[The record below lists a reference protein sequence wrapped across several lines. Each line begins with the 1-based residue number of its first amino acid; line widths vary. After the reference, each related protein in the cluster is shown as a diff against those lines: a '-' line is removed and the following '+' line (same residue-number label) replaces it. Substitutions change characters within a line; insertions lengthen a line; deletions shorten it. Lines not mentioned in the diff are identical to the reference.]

1 MITTNKI
8 KIALAQIS
16 SRLADVPSNIE
27 KHLEYIDKAISDGSD
42 VIIFPELSLTG
53 YSLKDAVYDVAMH
66 VSDEILKPLIEKS
79 HEIAIICGFVELT
92 DSFEA
97 KNTNLFLKDGK
108 IVSRHRKVY
117 LPTYGV
123 FEEKRYFT
131 PGNRFRAFDT
141 DLGRF
146 GMLIC
151 EDIWH
156 PSSTM
161 ILALD
166 GALAIF
172 VNSAGILRGV
182 QGQKKPENIQNWEN
196 LTRTSANV
204 FTSYF
209 VFCNKVGAED
219 GLIFW
224 GGSEILDPH
233 GKVIIKAPYYE
244 EVIMS
249 AEIDWLQLKN
259 ARLHSTMLSDARID
273 LVTEELNRIARSAK
287 EY

>member
-1 MITTNKI
+1 MMTTNKI

-16 SRLADVPSNIE
+16 SRLADIPANIE

-53 YSLKDAVYDVAMH
+53 YSLKDAVYDVALH

-79 HEIAIICGFVELT
+79 HKIAIICGFVELT
-92 DSFEA
+92 DNFEA
-97 KNTNLFLKDGK
+97 KNTNLFFEGGK

-141 DLGRF
+141 NLGRF

-209 VFCNKVGAED
+209 IFCNKVGVED

-224 GGSEILDPH
+224 GGSEIIDPH
-233 GKVIIKAPYYE
+233 GKVVIKAPYYD
-244 EVIMS
+244 EVMIS

-273 LVTEELNRIARSAK
+273 LVTEELNRIAQSAK

>member
-1 MITTNKI
+1 MMAKNKL

-16 SRLADVPSNIE
+16 SRLAGLEENLS
-27 KHLEYIDKAISDGSD
+27 KHLNYIAEARKSGAD
-42 VIIFPELSLTG
+42 VVIFPELSLTG
-53 YSLKDAVYDVAMH
+53 YSLKDAVFDVAMRT
-66 VSDEILKPLIEKS
+66 DDPRLKPLYEASENITV
-79 HEIAIICGFVELT
+79 IFGMVELT

-97 KNTNLFLKDGK
+97 KNTNLFLEKGRLVFK
-108 IVSRHRKVY
+108 HRKVY

-131 PGNRFRAFDT
+131 PGNRFRAFNSMN
-141 DLGRF
+141 GRF

-151 EDIWH
+151 EDMWH

-166 GALAIF
+166 GALVMF

-182 QGQKKPENIQNWEN
+182 LGEAKPDNIQTWEN
-196 LTRTSANV
+196 LNRTSANI

-209 VFCNKVGAED
+209 VFCNRVGVED
-219 GLIFW
+219 GLMFW
-224 GGSEILDPH
+224 GGSEIIDPM
-233 GKVIIKAPYYE
+233 GRTVVKAPYYDE
-244 EVIMS
+244 ALVI
-249 AEIDWLQLKN
+249 AEIDFLKLKH
-259 ARLHSTMLSDARID
+259 ARLHTTLLSDERMDI
-273 LVTEELNRIARSAK
+273 VTEELKRIADSTK

>member
-1 MITTNKI
+1 MANSKLKI
-8 KIALAQIS
+8 SLAQIS
-16 SRLADVPSNIE
+16 SRLGDMPSNIE
-27 KHLEYIDKAISDGSD
+27 KHLIYIDKAIEEGSD
-42 VIIFPELSLTG
+42 LVMFPELSLTG
-53 YSLKDAVYDVAMH
+53 YSLKDAVFDVAITAR
-66 VSDEILKPLIEKS
+66 DKILQPLLDKS
-79 HEIAIICGFVELT
+79 HKIAIICGIVELT
-92 DSFEA
+92 ESYEA
-97 KNTNLFLKDGK
+97 KNTNLFIKDGK
-108 IVSRHRKVY
+108 IISSHRKVY

-141 DLGRF
+141 DLGRL

-172 VNSAGILRGV
+172 VNSAGLLRGV
-182 QGQKKPENIQNWEN
+182 QGQEKPENIQNWEN
-196 LTRTSANV
+196 LIRTSANV
-204 FTSYF
+204 YTSYF
-209 VFCNKVGAED
+209 VFCNKVGVED

-224 GGSEILDPH
+224 GGSEIVDPQSH
-233 GKVIIKAPYYE
+233 TVVKAQYYE
-244 EVIMS
+244 ETLVS
-249 AEIDWLQLKN
+249 AEIDWLKLKH
-259 ARLHSTMLSDARID
+259 ARLHSTMLSDVRID
-273 LVTEELNRIARSAK
+273 LVTQELSRIAKSAS